1 MTCKQE
7 VTLETRMYTPHRKKL
22 KRSL

>member
-1 MTCKQE
+1 
-7 VTLETRMYTPHRKKL
+7 MYTPHRKKL